1 MYLCKKEINHMKKPK
16 QSYVGWYVMTGV
28 IILFALFA
36 PIIFTRPG
44 MIDFTETGQI
54 GDTIAGTMGPF
65 IAIAGVVV
73 TFLAF
78 LMQKKANDLLSSQ
91 YEADKIA
98 EKEKDSELFKTR
110 IKLMLS
116 DITMARNDIGS
127 RIAKIEEFK
136 QKLSDNPFRTFRLER
151 APSDLYRRMSE
162 SDREDLLLALLGTSV
177 QNPTLA
183 LNKYYSISD
192 YMSSAVD
199 LINNMCDGL
208 TNEIHDKLT
217 IIGESI
223 TAIQSMAM
231 SYGWLGHNKKECV
244 QRFVQLLRDN
254 NKTGEG
260 GESDFMSYW
269 KAIDN
274 LRVSLNIEISNPED
288 EESAP
293 LIDRA
298 ISLCERALEQYQR
311 INNAATQMINTLERS
326 KSDLQT
332 IANTCEETQKLITN
346 QE

>member
-1 MYLCKKEINHMKKPK
+1 MKKNPK
-16 QSYVGWYVMTGV
+16 QSYYGWYVMTGAF
-28 IILFALFA
+28 ILFALFA

-44 MIDFTETGQI
+44 IIDFTETGQI

-65 IAIAGVVV
+65 IAIAGVAV

-78 LMQKKANDLLSSQ
+78 LMQKKANDILSSQ
-91 YEADKIA
+91 YETDKKA
-98 EKEKDSELFKTR
+98 EKEKESELFKTR
-110 IKLMLS
+110 ITLVLS
-116 DITMARNDIGS
+116 DITMAQNDIGS
-127 RIAKIEEFK
+127 RIGKIEDFK

-162 SDREDLLLALLGTSV
+162 SDRENLLLAFWGTSV

-192 YMSSAVD
+192 YMSPAID

-217 IIGESI
+217 IIGDSI
-223 TAIQSMAM
+223 IDIQNMAL
-231 SYGWLGHNKKECV
+231 SYGWLGYKKKECV
-244 QRFVQLLRDN
+244 QGFVQTLRDY

-260 GESDFMSYW
+260 GESNFLSYW

-274 LRVSLNIEISNPED
+274 LRVSLNSEIANSED
-288 EESAP
+288 EESVP
-293 LIDRA
+293 LMDRA

-311 INNAATQMINTLERS
+311 ISNSATQMINTLDRS
-326 KSDLQT
+326 IRDFQT
-332 IANTCEETQKLITN
+332 IANRCEETQHLITQIDN
-346 QE
+346 GH